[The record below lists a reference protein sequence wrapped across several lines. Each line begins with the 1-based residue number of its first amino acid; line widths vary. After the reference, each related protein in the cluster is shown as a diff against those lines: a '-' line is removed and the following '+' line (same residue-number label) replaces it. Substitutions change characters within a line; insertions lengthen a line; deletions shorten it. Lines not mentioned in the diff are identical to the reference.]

1 MGGLED
7 LNLSMFRIN
16 ITSAL
21 VVVIIIMGYVIYSL
35 HKQSSLKSTI
45 ISQLHSSIESNNQTI
60 KKLQIDLKT
69 FKNKEPI
76 IKEKIVN
83 RYIKVNAKDDRCESQ
98 LQAIDHLLNIYVGK
112 K

>member
-1 MGGLED
+1 MAGLEER
-7 LNLSMFRIN
+7 NLSMFRLN

-21 VVVIIIMGYVIYSL
+21 VIIIIIMGYVIYSL
-35 HKQSSLKSTI
+35 HKQNALKSTI
-45 ISQLHSSIESNNQTI
+45 ISQLNSSIESNNQTI
-60 KKLQIDLKT
+60 KKLEVDLKK
-69 FKNKEPI
+69 FKQQEPI

-83 RYIKVNAKDDRCESQ
+83 RYIKVNAKDNQCESQ